1 VKWVLIVLGS
11 LVGLAAL
18 AALAGA
24 LLPRQH
30 RTTRAVVLHQP
41 SDSVWAAIRDFAGL
55 PSWWP
60 EMKQVERLR
69 DSTGR
74 EVWRQQVGGFPMT
87 LEVAEEQPMRRL
99 VTRIVAPE
107 NAPFGGRWIYELE
120 AMPGGTRLTV
130 TEEGWIGNPIFRVMG
145 HVMGLD
151 ATIKKYLRSLG
162 RRFGEDV
169 KPA

>member
-1 VKWVLIVLGS
+1 MKWVVIVVGS

-18 AALAGA
+18 AALVGA

-30 RTTRAVVLHQP
+30 RAKRSVVLHQP
-41 SDSVWAAIRDFAGL
+41 PDSVWAAIRDFAGQ

-60 EMKQVERLR
+60 EMKHAERLR

-74 EVWRQQVGGFPMT
+74 EIWRQQVGGFPMT
-87 LEVAEEQPMRRL
+87 LEVAEEQPPRRL

-107 NAPFGGRWIYELE
+107 NAAFGGRWIYELE

-130 TEEGWIGNPIFRVMG
+130 TEEGWIGNPMFRVMG
-145 HVMGLD
+145 RVMGLD

-162 RRFGEDV
+162 RRFGQDV
-169 KPA
+169 TPA